1 MPKSKEARMMHK
13 IGILA
18 VVTCLFLLSSWSC
31 KSPESSED
39 IREANIIVINTSG
52 TTVDIYLDGVFRF
65 SVNNDASATLEK
77 ITLGVHQ
84 FQAKLKDSAVVVQ
97 EVEFDLDQSG
107 DYEWTILGPSQLT
120 ISNSYGETLQISA
133 NGEYVGDIA
142 DASDITINNVPFGTF
157 LLVATKQSDG
167 SVVASLSIVIDE
179 IKEYFWTISK

>member
-1 MPKSKEARMMHK
+1 MRSM
-13 IGILA
+13 GILA
-18 VVTCLFLLSSWSC
+18 VSAILLFSSWKC
-31 KSPESSED
+31 NSPESSED
-39 IREANIIVINTSG
+39 VMEANIIVINTSG

-84 FQAKLKDSAVVVQ
+84 FQAKLKDSSTVVQ

-120 ISNSYGETLQISA
+120 ISNSYGETLQIYS
-133 NGEYVGDIA
+133 NGDYVGDIA
-142 DASDITINNVPFGTF
+142 DASDITVGNVPFGTF
-157 LLVATKQSDG
+157 LLEATRQSDG

>member
-1 MPKSKEARMMHK
+1 MSKSKTTHLMHSM
-13 IGILA
+13 GILA
-18 VVTCLFLLSSWSC
+18 VSAILLLSSWSC

-39 IREANIIVINTSG
+39 IMEANIIVINTSG
-52 TTVDIYLDGVFRF
+52 TTVDIYLDGVFKF
-65 SVNNDASATLEK
+65 SVDNDASATLEK

-107 DYEWTILGPSQLT
+107 DYEWTILGPSKLT
-120 ISNSYGETLQISA
+120 VSNSYGETLQISA

-142 DASDITINNVPFGTF
+142 DASDITISNVPFGTF
-157 LLVATKQSDG
+157 LMVATKQSDG
-167 SVVASLSIVIDE
+167 SLVASLSIVIDE